1 LYFASVTNPSYT
13 LHSARGQGGLRAA
26 GGASWAVAALEKRV
40 TGVGEERMNDGKI
53 RVDSR
58 INIKNITF

>member
-1 LYFASVTNPSYT
+1 
-13 LHSARGQGGLRAA
+13 
-26 GGASWAVAALEKRV
+26 VAALEKRV